1 MAKFRAVA
9 PIMIGPQSLEGQ
21 PPCATSAPA
30 LNRSSSAQRR
40 RSRVTMVMNL
50 NFPDRCE
57 AVAADV
63 SSLAADIVLPVGA
76 GVRDL
81 RKAAR
86 DVADQA
92 FARAGLYD
100 EDGAYPAADVAA
112 LAPRGLL
119 TATLPR
125 ELGGDRIGPLALS
138 ELLREIG
145 AGSLP
150 LGRLLEGHV
159 NALDL
164 VVRYGDD
171 EQARLVAG
179 EARAGKLFGV
189 WNTDDKE
196 GLRLLADRGRRRLQG
211 RKILASGAGFIE
223 RPLITAT
230 DETGRRLMVI
240 PHLQLG
246 RRADLSS
253 WTAHGMRAS
262 ATGAVDFSGVAVE
275 RHEIVGGDGD
285 YERQPAFSGGAWRFA
300 AVHLGGMERL
310 FDLLRQHLRRTGRGG
325 DPHQAA
331 RLGQAAIATETAR
344 LWVERAAAIAE
355 EAPEARSAEQIVAYV
370 NLARLAVERAGLD
383 LMELVHRSVG
393 LQGFMRPNPIE
404 RFSRDLATYLRQPG
418 PDRALTSAADWALRQ
433 ETPSIDLWRSA

>member
-1 MAKFRAVA
+1 
-9 PIMIGPQSLEGQ
+9 
-21 PPCATSAPA
+21 
-30 LNRSSSAQRR
+30 
-40 RSRVTMVMNL
+40 MVMNL

-300 AVHLGGMERL
+300 AVHLGGTERL